1 MRKVYQRRLPEDPSK
16 DYYFIQ
22 RLTGNTET
30 ILVEYGFIDNT
41 ADAQKLKTKLDDFV
55 EGAVKAVTEY
65 AGYKYV
71 PPTTTSD
78 TYYTVQRGDSLWS
91 IANKFNTTVS
101 ELKRL
106 NNLTSDTLTIGQQLI
121 IRETNTNKPENTSIY
136 IVQKGDSL
144 WSIASKFNTTVNE
157 LKRLNNLTSDT
168 LTIGQQL
175 IISETTQTPPEETT
189 IYIVQKGDTLYS
201 IASKFNLTVDKLKQ
215 LNNLN
220 TNILTVGQELIIT
233 EQGTTST
240 PTQTYTVQ
248 RGDTLYNIAE
258 KYNTTVDELKRLNNL
273 SSNTLTVGQV
283 LKIPIKGNDSPEAD
297 TIMYIVKRGDSLWSI
312 ANTYKTTV
320 EKIKELNNLT
330 SNNLVIGQQLLI
342 PKSNNTQET
351 QIYTVQKGDSL
362 WLIANKFNITV
373 DELKQANN
381 ITSNIL
387 QIGQQLQIPS
397 SNRIAKADEY
407 IVQKGDSLWLIAK
420 KNNTTV
426 TELID
431 YNQLDSINL
440 QVGDKIMLPKESKN
454 SYTVQ
459 KGDTLWS
466 IASAHNLSVEELKKL
481 NNLNGNSVTIGEQL
495 IIS

>member
-16 DYYFIQ
+16 DYYFIH
-22 RLTGNTET
+22 RLTGKTEP

-41 ADAQKLKTKLDDFV
+41 ADAQKLRTKLDDFV
-55 EGAVKAVTEY
+55 EGTVKAVTEY
-65 AGYKYV
+65 AGYQYT

-78 TYYTVQRGDSLWS
+78 TYYTVQKGDSLWS

-101 ELKRL
+101 EIKRL

-121 IRETNTNKPENTSIY
+121 IKETNTSTPEDTTIY

-144 WSIASKFNTTVNE
+144 WSIANKFNTTVSE
-157 LKRLNNLTSDT
+157 LRRLNNLTSDT
-168 LTIGQQL
+168 LTIGQKL
-175 IISETTQTPPEETT
+175 IIKETTTTPPEDTT

-201 IASKFNLTVDKLKQ
+201 IANKFNLTVDKLKQ

-220 TNILTVGQELIIT
+220 TDILTVGQELIIT
-233 EQGTTST
+233 EQGGSST

-248 RGDTLYNIAE
+248 RGDTLYSIAE
-258 KYNTTVDELKRLNNL
+258 KYNTTVDEIKRLNNL
-273 SSNTLTVGQV
+273 SSNTLTIGQI
-283 LKIPIKGNDSPEAD
+283 LKIPTTSNTPLPDD
-297 TIMYIVKRGDSLWSI
+297 TIIYTVQRGDSLWSI

-342 PKSNNTQET
+342 PKSDNSQVP

-381 ITSNIL
+381 LTSNIL
-387 QIGQQLQIPS
+387 QVGQQLQIPS
-397 SNRIAKADEY
+397 SDRMEKNFDY
-407 IVQKGDSLWLIAK
+407 TVQKGDSLWLIAK
-420 KNNTTV
+420 KNHTTV

-431 YNQLDSINL
+431 YNHLDSINL
-440 QVGDKIMLPKESKN
+440 KVGDRIKLPKKFKN
-454 SYTVQ
+454 YYTVQ

-466 IASAHNLSVEELKKL
+466 VAVAHNLSVEELKKL